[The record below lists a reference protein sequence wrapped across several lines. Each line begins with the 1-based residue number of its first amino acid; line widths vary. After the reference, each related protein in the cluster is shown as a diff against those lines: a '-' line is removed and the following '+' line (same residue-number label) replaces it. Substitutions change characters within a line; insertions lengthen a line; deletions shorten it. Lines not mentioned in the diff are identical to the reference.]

1 MLDALVIVSRQR
13 IPSYLRALTF
23 SAGLIAGLVICV
35 TVLVLH
41 GVTLKD
47 ILNEFVVFV
56 FFDSNGQAQL
66 LTQFIPLALVGLAA
80 AASIK
85 LQFWNIGIEGQ
96 MWMGAT
102 AATFVASY
110 DIGPPGIRLYVM
122 FATAALAG
130 TLWIAGPTWLK
141 LRYGINEI
149 VTTLLLSYVAFLFVQ
164 SLLFGIWRDP
174 SSGFPASPI
183 FDEGIERLAKLGWGN
198 LHQGIWISLGAG
210 VLFWWLMSLSRIG
223 FLMDHVGQNP
233 LTARAAGLPVVS
245 TIILSAMLSGG
256 LAGVAGA
263 TIVTGQEYRLTIHIA
278 DGFTFSAIVV
288 AFLARFNPIGC
299 MVAAAVLG
307 GISATGE
314 TLKVF
319 YQLPLSMVT
328 LIEAILL
335 LSMIVAE
342 FFSRYRISFRGRK
355 PQT

>member
-1 MLDALVIVSRQR
+1 MLDRVVIVSRQR
-13 IPSYLRALTF
+13 IPRRLRLLTF
-23 SAGLIAGLVICV
+23 SAGLLVGLLICV
-35 TVLVLH
+35 VLLVLH
-41 GVTLKD
+41 GVTLKNVV
-47 ILNEFVVFV
+47 NEFVVFV

-66 LTQFIPLALVGLAA
+66 LTQFIPLAMVGLAA

-102 AATFVASY
+102 AATFIASY
-110 DIGPPGIRLYVM
+110 DVGPAGFRIYLMFIAAAIG
-122 FATAALAG
+122 G

-183 FDEGIERLAKLGWGN
+183 FDEGIEQLAKLGWGN
-198 LHQGIWISLGAG
+198 LHQGIWIALGAG
-210 VLFWWLMSLSRIG
+210 VVFWWLMSVSRIG
-223 FLMDHVGQNP
+223 FLIDHVGQNP
-233 LTARAAGLPVVS
+233 LTARAAGLPVTA

-263 TIVTGQEYRLTIHIA
+263 AIVAGQEYRLTIHIA

-299 MVAAAVLG
+299 MVAAIVLG
-307 GISATGE
+307 GISAAGE

-335 LSMIVAE
+335 LSVLVAD
-342 FFSRYRISFRGRK
+342 FFARFRISIRSRE
-355 PQT
+355 P

>member
-1 MLDALVIVSRQR
+1 MLDRIFIVSRQN
-13 IPSYLRALTF
+13 IPNSLRVITF
-23 SAGLIAGLVICV
+23 VIGLIVGIVISV
-35 TVLVLH
+35 GVLVLY
-41 GVTLKD
+41 GVSLKNV
-47 ILNEFVVFV
+47 LNEFVVFV
-56 FFDSNGQAQL
+56 FFDRAGQAQL
-66 LTQFIPLALVGLAA
+66 LTQFIPLAMVGLAA

-110 DIGPPGIRLYVM
+110 DIGPEGIRIYLM
-122 FATAALAG
+122 FAAAIIAG

-174 SSGFPASPI
+174 TSGFPASPL
-183 FDEGIERLAKLGWGN
+183 FGEAEQLARIGWGN
-198 LHQGIWISLGAG
+198 LHQGLWIALGVG
-210 VLFWWLMSLSRIG
+210 VLFWWLMSLSRFG
-223 FLMDHVGQNP
+223 YLMDQVGQNP
-233 LTARAAGLPVVS
+233 LTARAAGLPVTA
-245 TIILSAMLSGG
+245 TIIVSAMLSGG
-256 LAGVAGA
+256 LAGMAGA
-263 TIVTGQEYRLTIHIA
+263 TIVMGQEYRLTIHIA

-299 MVAAAVLG
+299 LVAAAVLG

-335 LSMIVAE
+335 LSVLIAE
-342 FFSRYRISFRGRK
+342 FFARYRISIRPK
-355 PQT
+355 EVLA